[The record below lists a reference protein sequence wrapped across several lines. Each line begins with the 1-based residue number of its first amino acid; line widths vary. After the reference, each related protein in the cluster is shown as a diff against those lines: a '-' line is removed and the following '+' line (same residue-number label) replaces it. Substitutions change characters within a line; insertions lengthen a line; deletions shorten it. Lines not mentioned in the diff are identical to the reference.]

1 MIGQMLSY
9 LAYNMRFSGEQSEAY
24 AENLI
29 LSALRLLQDCPSN
42 GIALRKVRARYGSY
56 IYISIFFPKELMVVF
71 RHLMSTN
78 HRKVLFDHLDK
89 LFDERVLLGTG
100 IASKEM
106 LR

>member
-1 MIGQMLSY
+1 MALLLERSVMHSY
-9 LAYNMRFSGEQSEAY
+9 VDLCSKFT
-24 AENLI
+24 
-29 LSALRLLQDCPSN
+29 LQQ
-42 GIALRKVRARYGSY
+42 
-56 IYISIFFPKELMVVF
+56 ELMVVF

-78 HRKVLFDHLDK
+78 HRRVLFDHLDK